1 MQNSVSTWP
10 SLCSYTRRR
19 LAAVV
24 SGKLRKHAQRSK
36 PDESDHARSRPGGPT
51 RRAAAR
57 SLPHIRQ
64 VTRCGFWR
72 AVRPGLTSGKRK
84 RLTMKRPRRHTVTF
98 RSWTLTEAKAKFSSI
113 VQKALDG
120 QPQRITRGGRQ
131 AVILIDEDTYR
142 TAAQPR
148 KSALELFAPLRGTAL
163 NLERRD
169 DDGPAALTF

>member
-1 MQNSVSTWP
+1 
-10 SLCSYTRRR
+10 L
-19 LAAVV
+19 
-24 SGKLRKHAQRSK
+24 
-36 PDESDHARSRPGGPT
+36 
-51 RRAAAR
+51 
-57 SLPHIRQ
+57 I
-64 VTRCGFWR
+64 
-72 AVRPGLTSGKRK
+72 
-84 RLTMKRPRRHTVTF
+84 MKRPRRHTVTF

-120 QPQRITRGGRQ
+120 QPQRITRGVRQ

-148 KSALELFAPLRGTAL
+148 KSALDLFAPLRGTAL